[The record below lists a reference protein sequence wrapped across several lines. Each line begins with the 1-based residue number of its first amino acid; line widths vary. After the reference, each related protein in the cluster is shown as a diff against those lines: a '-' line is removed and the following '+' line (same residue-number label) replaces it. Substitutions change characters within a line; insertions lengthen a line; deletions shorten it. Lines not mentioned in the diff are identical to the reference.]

1 MDTLTERYVQE
12 VVRRIPAASREDVG
26 RELRATIADTLE
38 ARDEPDRTAAER
50 AVLAEMGDPIR
61 LAARYADRPLALIG
75 PDLYPTYVRV
85 LTMLLATVLP
95 VVVVVSMVA
104 DLLEHNDLGGAIG
117 SGIGSV
123 ITVGAQIFAW
133 LTLAFFLLSRYQ
145 HREDRAGTTTWTP
158 DALRPARRI
167 DRSAAA
173 PIVSA
178 AWHAVLA
185 GLLVWQQL
193 AQPYRAAN
201 GDRLPVLDPTL
212 WSGLAWSILLA
223 LLALVALDLHRA
235 FGRVPDTPWVVG
247 YLVAEA
253 AFTLPLAWAVRDRAI
268 FDPRFLDEVNGDWTV
283 PAAWYTGAA
292 LIILAIGAAGVVK
305 RARESRRSGRTGC

>member
-38 ARDEPDRTAAER
+38 ARDEPDRAGAER
-50 AVLAEMGDPIR
+50 AVLTEMGDPIR

-75 PDLYPTYVRV
+75 PDVYPMYVRV

-104 DLLEHNDLGGAIG
+104 DLVEHNDLGSAIG

-123 ITVGAQIFAW
+123 ITVGAQLFAW
-133 LTLAFFLLSRYQ
+133 STLAFFLLSRYQ
-145 HREDRAGTTTWTP
+145 RRDERARTTAWTP
-158 DALRPARRI
+158 DALRSVRRA
-167 DRSAAA
+167 DRSTAG
-173 PIVSA
+173 PIASA

-193 AQPYRAAN
+193 ALPYRAAN
-201 GDRLPVLDPTL
+201 GDRLPVLDPAL
-212 WSGLAWSILLA
+212 WSGPAWPILLG
-223 LLALVALDLHRA
+223 LLGLVALDLHRA
-235 FGRVPDTPWVVG
+235 FGRVRDARSVVG

-253 AFTLPLAWAVRDRAI
+253 AFTLPLAWVVRDRSI
-268 FDPRFLDEVNGDWTV
+268 FDPRFLAEVNGHWTA
-283 PAAWYTGAA
+283 PAAWYSGAA
-292 LIILAIGAAGVVK
+292 VIILAIGVLEVVK
-305 RARESRRSGRTGC
+305 RVRESRQAGQDC

>member
-38 ARDEPDRTAAER
+38 ARDETDRAAAER
-50 AVLAEMGDPIR
+50 AVLTEMGDPIR

-104 DLLEHNDLGGAIG
+104 DLVENNDLGGAIG
-117 SGIGSV
+117 SGIGSL
-123 ITVGAQIFAW
+123 ITVGAQVFAW

-145 HREDRAGTTTWTP
+145 HRDDRARTTAWTP
-158 DALRPARRI
+158 DALRPVRRT
-167 DRSAAA
+167 DRSTAA
-173 PIVSA
+173 PIASA
-178 AWHAVLA
+178 AWHAALA
-185 GLLVWQQL
+185 VLLVWQQL

-201 GDRLPVLDPTL
+201 GDRLPVLDSAL
-212 WSGLAWSILLA
+212 WSGLAWPILLG

-235 FGRVPDTPWVVG
+235 FGRVRDARSTVG

-253 AFTLPLAWAVRDRAI
+253 AFTLPLAWLVWDRAI
-268 FDPRFLDEVNGDWTV
+268 FDPRFLHEVNGDWTA
-283 PAAWYTGAA
+283 PATWYSGAA
-292 LIILAIGAAGVVK
+292 LIILAIGLLEVFKRVREGRQAGQ
-305 RARESRRSGRTGC
+305 GC